1 MIEKE
6 QLITIGRIGKPHGL
20 KGEMT
25 AVIENDIF
33 DTVES
38 CPYLICETEGIFVPF
53 FIENYRFRSDTTI
66 LLKLEEI
73 DTQEDAREFSNRTLY
88 FDRRCFTSPEAA
100 EYEAEQEENADSF
113 IGYHIVDHRFGDLGT
128 VSAIDAQ
135 TANVLFIV
143 DRNGSEC
150 LIPAADNLI
159 DRIDDN
165 RHIVFMTL
173 PPGLIDPEEAESE

>member
-6 QLITIGRIGKPHGL
+6 QLIAIGRIGKPHGL

-25 AVIENDIF
+25 AVIENDLF

-38 CPYLICETEGIFVPF
+38 CPYFICEIEGIFVPF
-53 FIENYRFRSDTTI
+53 FIEDYRFRSDTAM
-66 LLKLEEI
+66 LLKLEEV
-73 DTQEDAREFSNRTLY
+73 DTQEEARKFSNRLIY
-88 FDRRCFTSPEAA
+88 FDRRCFTAEEAR
-100 EYEAEQEENADSF
+100 EYDSENAGNSDNF

-128 VSAIDAQ
+128 ITAIDDQ

-143 DRNGSEC
+143 DHNGSEC
-150 LIPAADNLI
+150 LIPAADNLVN
-159 DRIDDN
+159 DIDDD
-165 RHIVFMTL
+165 RHIIYMTL